1 MNETALINSAQAG
14 DVHAFNELVL
24 VYQDLAYSVAF
35 RILRDETA
43 ADITQ
48 NAFIAAYQKIEQ
60 FRGGNFKAWLM
71 RIVTNACYDE
81 LRRQKRRP
89 TASLDEMQGDTDGLD
104 LVDSVH
110 VSFMSQPDNPETAVQ
125 RGELQAIIEACIEA
139 LNDNHRVVVV
149 LADVEQ
155 YSYEEVA
162 EMIKI
167 SLGTVKSRLSRAR
180 ANLRDC
186 LRNKEELLPEQYRLH
201 K

>member
-1 MNETALINSAQAG
+1 MNETALIKSAQSG

-24 VYQDLAYSVAF
+24 AYQDLAYSVAF

-48 NAFIAAYQKIEQ
+48 NSFIAAYQKIDQ

-81 LRRQKRRP
+81 LRRLKRRP
-89 TASLDEMQGDTDGLD
+89 TASLDDMQSDTDGLD
-104 LVDSVH
+104 LLDEAH
-110 VSFMSQPDNPETAVQ
+110 VSFMGQSINPESAVQ
-125 RGELQAIIEACIEA
+125 QNELQAIIEACIEA
-139 LNDNHRVVVV
+139 LSDHHRIVAV
-149 LADVEQ
+149 LADIEQ
-155 YSYEEVA
+155 YSYEEIA
-162 EMIKI
+162 EMADI

-186 LRNKEELLPEQYRLH
+186 LRNKEELLPEQYRLN

>member
-1 MNETALINSAQAG
+1 MNETALINSAQDG

-24 VYQDLAYSVAF
+24 EYQDLAYSVAF
-35 RILRDETA
+35 RILRDENA

-48 NAFIAAYQKIEQ
+48 NAFIAAYQKLDQ

-81 LRRQKRRP
+81 LRRLKRRP
-89 TASLDEMQGDTDGLD
+89 TASLDDMQSDTDGLD
-104 LVDSVH
+104 LVDEAH
-110 VSFMSQPDNPETAVQ
+110 VSFMSQPDNPETAFQ
-125 RGELQAIIEACIEA
+125 RSELQAIIEACIEA
-139 LNDNHRVVVV
+139 LNDSHRIVAV

-155 YSYEEVA
+155 YSYEEIA
-162 EMIKI
+162 EIADI